1 MFIIKGLRDFHLN
14 DRHLAA
20 LHYTFIGKI
29 NEKLNF
35 WKEAWAH
42 HRIRMAKSFPI
53 ALWVSGQYERI
64 VGMEMTNLEEYGVV
78 GFGEDTVVS
87 ENDRP
92 IIDSL
97 FSNIIDE
104 RCQQEL
110 RQTILSS

>member
-1 MFIIKGLRDFHLN
+1 MEDNGILDHLN

-42 HRIRMAKSFPI
+42 HRIRT

-64 VGMEMTNLEEYGVV
+64 VVV
-78 GFGEDTVVS
+78 YADF
-87 ENDRP
+87 
-92 IIDSL
+92 
-97 FSNIIDE
+97 
-104 RCQQEL
+104 
-110 RQTILSS
+110 